1 MWKILRR
8 YMSRREWVYVAV
20 CIVFIVAQVWLDL
33 KLPDYMSAVTTLV
46 ETPGSKMEDILQQ
59 GGYMMLCALG
69 SMVTSMIVGYFAAVV
84 AAGLAKTLRDHV
96 FNRIMDYSMTEIGRF
111 STSSLINRDTND
123 ITQIQNLVAMGLQ
136 AIIKAPILAVWAVIK
151 ISGKSWQWTLETA
164 VAVLVLVIMLAITLV
179 FAIPKFKTI
188 QTLNDKLNRVTR
200 EQITGVRVVRAYN
213 AEKYQSDKFA
223 GINDEITR
231 NNLIANRVMAIMS
244 PGMTLINS
252 GLTLAVYWV
261 GTFMIEAAGI
271 GEKLT
276 IFSDM
281 IVFSNYAMQVIMAFM
296 LLNMIFILLPR
307 AQVSA
312 KRIIEVLDTKPSIND
327 GTKISRANE
336 NDTKEKG
343 TVEFRNVSFRY
354 TDDSGEVLSD
364 ISFKAEKGETVAVI
378 GATGSGKTTLIS
390 LIPRFYDATS
400 GSVLVDGID
409 VKDYTQE
416 ALRDKIGFATQKASL
431 FTGTIKS
438 NITFGDCGHEIDDSA
453 AAKAAEISSSAEFLV
468 KKEAGLDS
476 RVEQGGANFSGGQ
489 KQRLSIARAVAR
501 KPEVLIFDDS
511 FSALDYKTDKTVRKA
526 LVKEAGETTKI
537 IVAQRVGTIRDADRI
552 IVLDHGKIAGMGTH
566 DELMKSCSVY
576 QEIALSQFSSEEL
589 GA

>member
-111 STSSLINRDTND
+111 YTSSLINRDTND

>member
-8 YMSRREWVYVAV
+8 YMSRREWLYVAV

-213 AEKYQSDKFA
+213 AEKFQSDKFA

-312 KRIIEVLDTKPSIND
+312 RRIIEVLDTKPSIND

-336 NDTKEKG
+336 NDTEEKG

-526 LVKEAGETTKI
+526 LVKEAGEATKI
-537 IVAQRVGTIRDADRI
+537 IVAQRVGTIRDADKI

>member
-8 YMSRREWVYVAV
+8 YMTRRQWFYVAV
-20 CIVFIVAQVWLDL
+20 CIAFIVVQVWLDL
-33 KLPDYMSAVTTLV
+33 KLPDYMSEVTTLV
-46 ETPGSKMEDILQQ
+46 ETPGSKMSDILQQ

-84 AAGLAKTLRDHV
+84 AAGLSKTLRDNV
-96 FNRIMDYSMTEIGRF
+96 FDRILDYSMTEIGHF

-136 AIIKAPILAVWAVIK
+136 AIIKAPILAVWAIVK

-164 VAVLVLVIMLAITLV
+164 IAVLVILLTITLI
-179 FAIPKFKTI
+179 FAVPRFTKI

-213 AEKYQSDKFA
+213 AEEYQSDKFA
-223 GINDEITR
+223 GINDEITK
-231 NNLIANRVMAIMS
+231 NNLIAYRVMAIMS

-261 GTFMIEAAGI
+261 GAYMIEAAGV
-271 GEKLT
+271 GEKLGV
-276 IFSDM
+276 FSDM
-281 IVFSNYAMQVIMAFM
+281 VVFSNYAMQVIMAFM

-307 AQVSA
+307 AQASA
-312 KRIIEVLDTKPSIND
+312 KRITEVLDTEPSVND
-327 GTKISRANE
+327 GSRVDRSNE
-336 NDTKEKG
+336 KETEEKG
-343 TVEFRNVSFRY
+343 TVEFRSVSFKY
-354 TDDSGEVLSD
+354 SDDSGDVLEN
-364 ISFKAEKGETVAVI
+364 ISFKAKKGETVAVI

-400 GSVLVDGID
+400 GSVLVDGVD

-416 ALRDKIGFATQKASL
+416 ALRDKIGYATQKASL
-431 FTGTIKS
+431 FTGTIRS
-438 NITFGDCGHEIDDSA
+438 NITFGDCGHEIDDDTIKEA
-453 AAKAAEISSSAEFLV
+453 ADISSSSEFLS

-476 RVEQGGANFSGGQ
+476 EVDQGGANFSGGQ
-489 KQRLSIARAVAR
+489 KQRLSIARAIAR
-501 KPEVLIFDDS
+501 KPEILIFDDS
-511 FSALDYKTDKTVRKA
+511 FSALDYKTDKTVRNA
-526 LVKEAGETTKI
+526 LMENAADATKI

-552 IVLDHGKIAGMGTH
+552 IVLEHGRIAGMGTH
-566 DELMKSCSVY
+566 DELMKSCEVY
-576 QEIALSQFSSEEL
+576 KEIALSQFSSEEL